1 MRYSLFFF
9 YNRYQSG
16 NFANDQ
22 RPVINQVKKPM
33 PILTIVIG
41 C

>member
-1 MRYSLFFF
+1 MRYSLFSFTTVTKAE
-9 YNRYQSG
+9 

-22 RPVINQVKKPM
+22 PPVINQVKKPM